1 MWQPAAVR
9 GRPGPRARVGI
20 GSRLLIFSG
29 TASPHPPPSA
39 QLPSRPSRLSLLQL
53 SSSCCSHA
61 CKAGPMPPKVS
72 RGVVGRE
79 ARLLWGGRA
88 GGEGPSFHLGA
99 PAQLK
104 CQPEREILT
113 HFPPSG
119 SGVASGRIPSAS
131 PLCWGAGVFPG
142 GRRNGAWR
150 ETGRGQLS
158 QVIVTVLCSVVSD
171 SLQPP
176 GLQPTRP
183 LCPWDSPGKN
193 TGVGCHALLQS
204 IFPTQ
209 GWNSSLIHLLHWRA
223 GSLLMST
230 WEAQMSHGQ
239 KSLSTRSSAGEASL
253 SSLSDSH
260 FHSGNTPK
268 KQTIPF

>member
-1 MWQPAAVR
+1 MGQGSPAPL
-9 GRPGPRARVGI
+9 GWPG
-20 GSRLLIFSG
+20 S
-29 TASPHPPPSA
+29 
-39 QLPSRPSRLSLLQL
+39 
-53 SSSCCSHA
+53 
-61 CKAGPMPPKVS
+61 
-72 RGVVGRE
+72 
-79 ARLLWGGRA
+79 
-88 GGEGPSFHLGA
+88 GEGPSFHLGA

-150 ETGRGQLS
+150 EIGRGQLS

-193 TGVGCHALLQS
+193 TGVGCHALLQG

-209 GWNSSLIHLLHWRA
+209 GWNSSLLHLLHWRA
-223 GSLLMST
+223 GSLPI
-230 WEAQMSHGQ
+230 SHLGSPDESWSKVPFYKKLSWGSFSIITARQ
-239 KSLSTRSSAGEASL
+239 QLSLW
-253 SSLSDSH
+253 
-260 FHSGNTPK
+260 
-268 KQTIPF
+268 